1 MLDPIHLSS
10 LIGSRI
16 CHDLI
21 SPIGAISNG
30 VELMMMDSAGA
41 SGQEMALIL
50 ESAGHANAR
59 IRFFRVAFGLCG
71 FDQRIGRSE
80 VAGIIADTAAG
91 GRLSVAWDSP
101 QDLARRDVKM
111 AFLGLMCLETALI
124 QGGEVQ
130 VRMDDSG
137 WTLTARAARIRRD
150 PALWEG
156 LGAGAPENAYA
167 DITAGHV
174 HFALLR
180 LEAARQHRAIAVLGE
195 TRDDGAGEI
204 ALRF

>member
-1 MLDPIHLSS
+1 VFDPLHLSS

-59 IRFFRVAFGLCG
+59 IRYFRVAFGLCAP
-71 FDQRIGRSE
+71 DQRIGRGE
-80 VAGIIADTAAG
+80 VAAILADNAAG
-91 GRLSVAWDSP
+91 GRIAVTWDSP

-124 QGGEVQ
+124 QGGAVQ
-130 VRMDDSG
+130 ITLGDMG
-137 WTLTARAARIRRD
+137 WQLTARAPRIRRD
-150 PALWEG
+150 PSLWDG
-156 LGAGAPENAYA
+156 LSSPAQAGAFYEGVA
-167 DITAGHV
+167 AGHV
-174 HFALLR
+174 HFPLLA
-180 LEAARQHRAIAVLGE
+180 LEAARQHRAIAMAGGGDGE
-195 TRDDGAGEI
+195 AEI
-204 ALRF
+204 SLRF